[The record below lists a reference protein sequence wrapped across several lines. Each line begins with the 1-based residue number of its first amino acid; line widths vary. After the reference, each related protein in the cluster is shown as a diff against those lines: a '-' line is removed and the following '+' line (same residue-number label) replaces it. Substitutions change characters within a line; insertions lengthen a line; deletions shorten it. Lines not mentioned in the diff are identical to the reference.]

1 MIYVCTDSPFKHLDS
16 MQSLKFPLF
25 KNLLLDFVFEF
36 EMWIPKTKTSFFPF
50 KTLFIFI
57 IHHSSFQDLILPI
70 QDYIHPFKTS
80 IILSRPH
87 SCFQDLIHP
96 FKTSFVLSRPHSC
109 FQDLILPFK
118 TSFMLSKPHS
128 CFQDLIIPFKTSFI
142 FAN

>member
-1 MIYVCTDSPFKHLDS
+1 MDSQNKDLI
-16 MQSLKFPLF
+16 L
-25 KNLLLDFVFEF
+25 
-36 EMWIPKTKTSFFPF
+36 PF

-87 SCFQDLIHP
+87 SCFQDLIYP

-109 FQDLILPFK
+109 FQNLIHAFKILLFLSRPHSSLLTDAIHSFWILNILPRRNP
-118 TSFMLSKPHS
+118 SYE
-128 CFQDLIIPFKTSFI
+128 DLTPPPSLNPMYTL
-142 FAN
+142 